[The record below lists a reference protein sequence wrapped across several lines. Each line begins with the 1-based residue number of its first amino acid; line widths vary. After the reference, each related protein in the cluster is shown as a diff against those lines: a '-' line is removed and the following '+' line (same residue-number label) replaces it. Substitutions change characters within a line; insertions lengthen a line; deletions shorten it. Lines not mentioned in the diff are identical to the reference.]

1 MVYIKKTIK
10 NNILSTY
17 WRRYYKIR
25 FHIVGL
31 CVSSHEARCKWL
43 AVPSPQPNGRDTHA
57 RTHGTRTR
65 RARGDSGLGSPSSL
79 PSDPTPFLHSLP
91 SPAREPVSV
100 NPAPGSI
107 SPKEAALH
115 DLLPDPSIHPSEVGP
130 WGCRCG
136 GKWGRGSAATPAS
149 PRRLTTS
156 GCCWAP
162 PGARRARPRATRY
175 GSCLSAAAASVIPA
189 TVLYD
194 RFPRH
199 HYRRWRRSRC
209 DWATSSARNP
219 VIIISS
225 YFIAGYK
232 FGRCKQIL
240 GCSRMQPA
248 RTAP

>member
-1 MVYIKKTIK
+1 MCF
-10 NNILSTY
+10 LSRSAMQMA
-17 WRRYYKIR
+17 RRSVAPTER
-25 FHIVGL
+25 T
-31 CVSSHEARCKWL
+31 W
-43 AVPSPQPNGRDTHA
+43 HA
-57 RTHGTRTR
+57 RT
-65 RARGDSGLGSPSSL
+65 ARGHGARAATPGWGLPLPFPQIQLRFSIPSL
-79 PSDPTPFLHSLP
+79 
-91 SPAREPVSV
+91 AQ
-100 NPAPGSI
+100 PGNQSQWI
-107 SPKEAALH
+107 PR
-115 DLLPDPSIHPSEVGP
+115 PDQSRPRKQLFTTCFQIHPSIRLSEVGP

-175 GSCLSAAAASVIPA
+175 GSCLSAAAASVTPA